1 MAEPNFPSFPDRPCT
16 HRQSEVF
23 RDLPQLLECGSFRLT
38 GGLRRAVEAMGDMIM
53 NQRLLRIV
61 DGVLDGLELLGQLE
75 AWPPLLDHGDHHVQ
89 VTAGAL
95 EALDD
100 FGMRSVRHVECP

>member
-1 MAEPNFPSFPDRPCT
+1 
-16 HRQSEVF
+16 
-23 RDLPQLLECGSFRLT
+23 
-38 GGLRRAVEAMGDMIM
+38 MIM

-75 AWPPLLDHGDHHVQ
+75 AWPPLLDHGDDHVQ
-89 VTAGAL
+89 VTVGAL

-100 FGMRSVRHVECP
+100 VGMGSVWHVAVLEGYPPGRIFYPRGGYHLTWLGVALMCAADVSDCSPGIMF